1 MNDVTILLLG
11 ATGDLARRKLLPAL
25 YSLWREKKIEK
36 CLIIGAARE
45 KDATV
50 AQIAEATRP
59 YIQRG
64 FDDTAWRDFVGT
76 LVYEPIDFSVEEDF
90 TQLARTIDILESE
103 RGLSGNRL
111 VYVASASTF
120 YCGITEKLSASGL
133 VKKQTENVKTWH
145 RIIYE
150 KPFGWDLA
158 SAHAINACIA
168 QHFNEKQIYRI
179 DHYLTKELAS
189 NIALIRFSNCVLEP
203 LWNNRYI
210 DQVQIVLS
218 EKMGIQN
225 RGLYYDEYGA
235 LRDVVQNHL
244 YELLALVCMEAPEKL
259 EGDSIREQRAQVL
272 KKVRFVDGILGQY
285 SGYLDEQYVKKDSRT
300 ETFAALQ
307 LMVDNPR
314 WAGVPFFLKTGK
326 NLGKHET
333 MIHIKFKQV
342 DCLLTKQCPSDA
354 NYLTIQLSPEER
366 FTLTL
371 NVRRP
376 GPEQELVP
384 MHMDYCH
391 SCNFALITPTPHEA
405 LIDEVIKGDQSVS
418 VRCDEIESAW
428 KSIDGIY
435 AQGLPL
441 YTYEPGTAGPKE
453 LEDFSNKHGM
463 RWRS

>member
-45 KDATV
+45 TDATV
-50 AQIAEATRP
+50 AQITEATQP
-59 YIQRG
+59 FIQKG
-64 FDDTAWRDFVGT
+64 FDETAWRDFVAT
-76 LVYEPIDFSVEEDF
+76 LVYHPIDFSVEKDF
-90 TQLARTIDILESE
+90 VELAHVIDKLEAE

-111 VYVASASTF
+111 IYVASASTF

-133 VKKQTENVKTWH
+133 VKKQKESTQPWH

-150 KPFGWDLA
+150 KPFGRDLA
-158 SAHAINACIA
+158 SAHTINACIA
-168 QHFNEKQIYRI
+168 KYFNEQQIYRI

-218 EKMGIQN
+218 EKLGIQN

-259 EGDSIREQRAQVL
+259 TGEFIREQRAQVL

-285 SGYLDEQYVKKDSRT
+285 VGYRSELYVKQDSQT
-300 ETFAALQ
+300 ETFAALE

-314 WAGVPFFLKTGK
+314 WTGVPFFLKTGK

-342 DCLLTKQCPSDA
+342 DCLLTKQCPSDS

-405 LIDEVIKGDQSVS
+405 LIEEVIKGEREVS
-418 VRCDEIESAW
+418 VRFDEIESAW

-435 AQGLPL
+435 AKHLPL

-453 LEDFSNKHGM
+453 LDNFSNKHGM

>member
-1 MNDVTILLLG
+1 MNDITILLLG
-11 ATGDLARRKLLPAL
+11 ATGDLARRKLIPAL
-25 YSLWREKKIEK
+25 YALWRDKKIDT

-45 KDATV
+45 TDATV
-50 AQIAEATRP
+50 KQIADGARVYVGKNFNEESW
-59 YIQRG
+59 QQ
-64 FDDTAWRDFVGT
+64 FVQT
-76 LVYEPIDFSVEEDF
+76 MIYQPVDF
-90 TQLARTIDILESE
+90 TKADDFKILAACISALEKE

-120 YCGITEKLSASGL
+120 YCGITEKLSSSG
-133 VKKQTENVKTWH
+133 VVIKQGVGSSPWH

-150 KPFGWDLA
+150 KPFGWNLS
-158 SAHAINACIA
+158 SAHEINACIA
-168 QHFNEKQIYRI
+168 SHFNEQQIYRI

-189 NIALIRFSNCVLEP
+189 NITLIRFSNCVLEP

-218 EKMGIQN
+218 EKLGIEN
-225 RGLYYDEYGA
+225 RGLYYDGYGA

-259 EGDSIREQRAQVL
+259 SGDFIREERAKVL

-285 SGYLDEQYVKKDSRT
+285 TGYRFEQYVKSDSTT

-314 WAGVPFFLKTGK
+314 WAGVPFYLKTGK
-326 NLGKHET
+326 HLGKHET

-342 DCLLTKQCPSDA
+342 DCLLTKQCPSDS
-354 NYLTIQLSPEER
+354 NYLTIQLAPEER

-391 SCNFALITPTPHEA
+391 SCNFALITPTPHEV
-405 LIDEVIKGDQSVS
+405 LIDEVIKGEQAVS
-418 VRCDEIESAW
+418 VRFDEIESAW
-428 KSIDGIY
+428 KSIDEMY
-435 AQGLPL
+435 TRHLPL
-441 YTYEPGTAGPKE
+441 YTYEPGSAGPKE
-453 LEDFSNKHGM
+453 LEVFSNKHGM

>member
-11 ATGDLARRKLLPAL
+11 ATGDLARRKLFPAL
-25 YSLWREKKIEK
+25 YNLWRDKKIDNM
-36 CLIIGAARE
+36 LILGVARE
-45 KDATV
+45 TEVDAHQLL
-50 AQIAEATRP
+50 AQAREFLP
-59 YIQRG
+59 KNS
-64 FDDTAWRDFVGT
+64 DEELWRSFEKLFVYQSADFLVEQDFVALAQRLK
-76 LVYEPIDFSVEEDF
+76 LVE
-90 TQLARTIDILESE
+90 AE

-120 YCGITEKLSASGL
+120 YCGITEKLSASGI
-133 VKKQTENVKTWH
+133 VKKQHDSVAPWH
-145 RIIYE
+145 RIVYE
-150 KPFGWDLA
+150 KPFGRDLA
-158 SAHAINACIA
+158 SAHDINTCIA
-168 QHFNEKQIYRI
+168 KHFNEQQIYRI

-218 EKMGIQN
+218 EKLGIQN

-259 EGDSIREQRAQVL
+259 AGDFIREQRAKVL

-285 SGYLDEQYVKKDSRT
+285 AGYHAEQYVKKDSTT

-333 MIHIKFKQV
+333 IIHIKFKQV
-342 DCLLTKQCPSDA
+342 DCLLTKQCPSDS

-405 LIDEVIKGDQSVS
+405 LIDEVIRGEQGVS
-418 VRCDEIESAW
+418 VRFDEIESAW
-428 KSIDGIY
+428 KSIDAIY
-435 AQGLPL
+435 AHTLPL
-441 YTYEPGTAGPKE
+441 YIYEPGSAGPKE

>member
-1 MNDVTILLLG
+1 MNDVTILILG

-36 CLIIGAARE
+36 WLIVGAARE
-45 KDATV
+45 TDATV
-50 AQIAEATRP
+50 ASIAESARE
-59 YIQRG
+59 YVQKG
-64 FDDTAWRDFVGT
+64 FDEQEWKKFVAL
-76 LVYEPIDFSVEEDF
+76 LVYQPVDFSVTKDF
-90 TQLARTIDILESE
+90 TILERVITTFETE

-120 YCGITEKLSASGL
+120 YCGITEKLSSSGL
-133 VKKQTENVKTWH
+133 VKKQKSFTEPWH
-145 RIIYE
+145 RIVYE
-150 KPFGWDLA
+150 KPFGRDLA
-158 SAHAINACIA
+158 SAHEINACIA
-168 QHFNEKQIYRI
+168 KHFDEQQIYRI

-218 EKMGIQN
+218 EKLGIQN
-225 RGLYYDEYGA
+225 RGQYYDSYGA

-259 EGDSIREQRAQVL
+259 AGDAIREKRAKVL
-272 KKVRFVDGILGQY
+272 EKVRFVDGILGQY
-285 SGYLDEQYVKKDSRT
+285 SGYLNEQYVKPSSQT
-300 ETFAALQ
+300 ETFAALH
-307 LMVDNPR
+307 LFVDNPR

-333 MIHIKFKQV
+333 VIHIKFKQV
-342 DCLLTKQCPSDA
+342 DCLLSKQCPSDA

-376 GPEQELVP
+376 GQEQELVP

-405 LIDEVIKGDQSVS
+405 LIDEVIKGEQSVS
-418 VRCDEIESAW
+418 VRFDEIESAW
-428 KSIDGIY
+428 KSIDDMY
-435 AQGLPL
+435 TRHLPL
-441 YTYEPGTAGPKE
+441 FTYEPGSAGPKE
-453 LEDFSNKHGM
+453 LETFSNKHGM

>member
-36 CLIIGAARE
+36 WLIVGAARE
-45 KDATV
+45 VDMTV
-50 AQIAEATRP
+50 AHIAESARP
-59 YIQRG
+59 FIQKG
-64 FDDTAWRDFVGT
+64 FDESDWRDFIAT
-76 LVYEPIDFSVEEDF
+76 LVYQPVDFSVAEDF
-90 TQLARTIDILESE
+90 VHLARVIDTLEAE

-111 VYVASASTF
+111 IYVASASTF

-133 VKKQTENVKTWH
+133 VVRKNEDAQPWH
-145 RIIYE
+145 RIVYE

-158 SAHAINACIA
+158 SAHNINACIA
-168 QHFNEKQIYRI
+168 KHFNEQQIYRI

-218 EKMGIQN
+218 EKLGIQN

-259 EGDSIREQRAQVL
+259 TGDFIREQRAQVL
-272 KKVRFVDGILGQY
+272 KKVRFVDGVLGQY
-285 SGYLDEQYVKKDSRT
+285 SGYSKT

-307 LMVDNPR
+307 LMVDNQR

-342 DCLLTKQCPSDA
+342 DCLLAKQCPSES
-354 NYLTIQLSPEER
+354 NSLTIQLSPEER

-405 LIDEVIKGDQSVS
+405 LIDEVIKGEQEVS
-418 VRCDEIESAW
+418 VRFDEIESAW
-428 KSIDGIY
+428 KSIDDIY
-435 AQGLPL
+435 TKNLPL
-441 YTYEPGTAGPKE
+441 YAYEPGSIGPKE
-453 LEDFSNKHGM
+453 LEDFNNKHGM

>member
-1 MNDVTILLLG
+1 MNDVTIVLLG

-36 CLIIGAARE
+36 FLIVGAARE
-45 KDATV
+45 TDMTV

-59 YIQRG
+59 FIQKG
-64 FDDTAWRDFVGT
+64 FDETAWREFVGT
-76 LVYEPIDFSVEEDF
+76 LVYHPIDFSVEKDF
-90 TQLARTIDILESE
+90 VQLTRVIETLELE

-120 YCGITEKLSASGL
+120 YCGITEKLSSSGL
-133 VKKQTENVKTWH
+133 VKKQDENAKIWH

-168 QHFNEKQIYRI
+168 KHFNEQQIYRI

-218 EKMGIQN
+218 EKLGIQN

-259 EGDSIREQRAQVL
+259 AGDYIREQRARVL

-285 SGYLDEQYVKKDSRT
+285 VGYLDEQYVKKDSNT

-376 GPEQELVP
+376 GLEQELVP

-405 LIDEVIKGDQSVS
+405 LIEEVIKGEQEVS
-418 VRCDEIESAW
+418 VRFDEIESAW
-428 KSIDGIY
+428 KSIDSIY
-435 AQGLPL
+435 AQNLPL
-441 YTYEPGTAGPKE
+441 YTYEPGSAGPKE
-453 LEDFSNKHGM
+453 LETFSNKHGM

>member
-50 AQIAEATRP
+50 ASIAEATRP

-64 FDDTAWRDFVGT
+64 FDDTAWREFVGT
-76 LVYEPIDFSVEEDF
+76 LVYQSVDFSVAEDF
-90 TQLARTIDILESE
+90 TELAHTIDTLEAE
-103 RGLSGNRL
+103 RGLLGNRL

-133 VKKQTENVKTWH
+133 VARKNEDAQTWH

-150 KPFGWDLA
+150 KPFGWDLP

-168 QHFNEKQIYRI
+168 QHFNEEQIYRI

-218 EKMGIQN
+218 EKLGIQN

-259 EGDSIREQRAQVL
+259 EGDYICEQRAQVL
-272 KKVRFVDGILGQY
+272 KKVRFIDGILGQY
-285 SGYLDEQYVKKDSRT
+285 VGYLNEQYVKQDSKT
-300 ETFAALQ
+300 ETFAALE

-314 WAGVPFFLKTGK
+314 WTGVPFFLKTGK

-376 GPEQELVP
+376 GLEQELVP
-384 MHMDYCH
+384 MHMEYCH

-405 LIDEVIKGDQSVS
+405 LIDEVIKGEQSVS
-418 VRCDEIESAW
+418 VRFDEIESAW
-428 KSIDGIY
+428 KSIDSIY
-435 AQGLPL
+435 AQHLPL
-441 YTYEPGTAGPKE
+441 YTYEPGSTGPKE